1 MMATALT
8 WAELC
13 ESPAP
18 ASINAP
24 AVATL
29 YGRQRPY
36 TSNAWTVRQR
46 WNWLHL
52 NRGIQFPHLVAA
64 AGSDLGRFAVSTLNR
79 AETSSPVSKW
89 NALTFI
95 CRWFNGEGF
104 LNRSKS
110 SRASWKMLWMI
121 FVLPVPPHPRP
132 IERANVCFN
141 RSPDLLKQILP

>member
-64 AGSDLGRFAVSTLNR
+64 AGSDLGRFAVSALNR

-95 CRWFNGEGF
+95 CFENQLSKRRFPQSFQINGSFPCKGSHLF
-104 LNRSKS
+104 SFS
-110 SRASWKMLWMI
+110 PH
-121 FVLPVPPHPRP
+121 LPSH
-132 IERANVCFN
+132 ERAKC
-141 RSPDLLKQILP
+141 LL